1 MDDKTDT
8 SPPFLVGLQFRDEEL
23 KRPDSF
29 PFNLPWLENFELRFT
44 SPVTFLVGENG
55 SGKSTLI
62 EAIANLSRFPVGG
75 GSRQELANPFGPGKE
90 SELAQE
96 LSPVFVKRPRDGYF
110 FRAEFYAE
118 FATLLDEPQATEFLF
133 ATSIPDLP
141 IAS

>member
-1 MDDKTDT
+1 MHDAVICDGVVKIYQTDT
-8 SPPFLVGLQFRDEEL
+8 SRVQAVKGVDLRVPPGSTLAITG
-23 KRPDSF
+23 PS
-29 PFNLPWLENFELRFT
+29 
-44 SPVTFLVGENG
+44 G